1 VAPGDTPD
9 GRHAGDAGRPVDP
22 DRATSALTLRA
33 AAVLDGAAAEFL
45 SQRIEKADPFRDRD
59 FVPVEE
65 ERDRSGRGRGRARIR
80 GSLGGGAGSAQRAGC
95 PKLS

>member
-1 VAPGDTPD
+1 VSPG

-65 ERDRSGRGRGRARIR
+65 ERDRSGRGRARIR